1 MKLFVSRMLLGIAL
15 VSLPLLAACGGD
27 DDDGGGHDVN
37 RGGVMHRSGAEDPLN
52 NCVGCHGSDLQGGS
66 GPSCYS
72 CHSNPASHTAIRG
85 GVAHNPASRD
95 TCPTCHGPNNSG
107 GLGPA
112 CANCH

>member
-1 MKLFVSRMLLGIAL
+1 MKLFVSRILLGVAL
-15 VSLPLLAACGGD
+15 VSLPLLAACGD

-52 NCVGCHGSDLQGGS
+52 NCVECHGSNLRGGN

-72 CHSNPASHTAIRG
+72 CHTRPASHTAVRG
-85 GVAHNPASRD
+85 GVYHNPGSTD